1 MERQLTFSSAMTRIP
16 ISIPIQSD
24 QIDEDDETF
33 ITILEQ
39 EPRVGAI
46 SLTPARATVNITDDD
61 SMP

>member
-1 MERQLTFSSAMTRIP
+1 MQRQLTFSSAMTRIP

-24 QIDEDDETF
+24 QIDEDNEIF

-39 EPRVGAI
+39 EPRVDAI

-61 SMP
+61 SMS